1 MVSSRMILDTRAQR
15 RNVQRFKKT
24 IQFSRLESNHLM
36 MLSFKMIPDT
46 GVGNCL
52 PKRYRTFFRSRKVK
66 EEPLD
71 VLVSPVP
78 SLITTIL
85 ISAILY
91 TTFISGATQGTRNMK
106 YESIKFG
113 GATVA
118 PLTYWI
124 SGIRRQTSLS
134 AKKEPPFS
142 FTILLIIWTTSF
154 HEPRLKT

>member
-1 MVSSRMILDTRAQR
+1 MILDTRAQR

-24 IQFSRLESNHLM
+24 IQFSRLQSNHLM

-113 GATVA
+113 GDSHTSNVLDIRDPATDK
-118 PLTYWI
+118 PL
-124 SGIRRQTSLS
+124 GEKR
-134 AKKEPPFS
+134 A
-142 FTILLIIWTTSF
+142 TIQFYYFINYLD
-154 HEPRLKT
+154 H

>member
-113 GATVA
+113 GDSRTSNVLDIRDPATDN
-118 PLTYWI
+118 PL
-124 SGIRRQTSLS
+124 GE
-134 AKKEPPFS
+134 KEPPFS

>member
-1 MVSSRMILDTRAQR
+1 MILDTRAQR

-91 TTFISGATQGTRNMK
+91 TTFISGATQGARNMK

-113 GATVA
+113 DDSRTSNVLDIRDPATDK
-118 PLTYWI
+118 PL
-124 SGIRRQTSLS
+124 GEKR
-134 AKKEPPFS
+134 A
-142 FTILLIIWTTSF
+142 TIQFYYFINYLD
-154 HEPRLKT
+154 H

>member
-1 MVSSRMILDTRAQR
+1 MILDTRAQR

-24 IQFSRLESNHLM
+24 IQFSRLQSNHLM

-71 VLVSPVP
+71 VFVSPVP

-91 TTFISGATQGTRNMK
+91 TTFISGATQGARNMK

-113 GATVA
+113 GDSRTSSVLDIRDPATDK
-118 PLTYWI
+118 PL
-124 SGIRRQTSLS
+124 GEKR
-134 AKKEPPFS
+134 A
-142 FTILLIIWTTSF
+142 TIQFYYFINYLD
-154 HEPRLKT
+154 H

>member
-113 GATVA
+113 GGDSRTSNVLDIRDPATDK
-118 PLTYWI
+118 PL
-124 SGIRRQTSLS
+124 GEKR
-134 AKKEPPFS
+134 A
-142 FTILLIIWTTSF
+142 TIQFYYFINYLD
-154 HEPRLKT
+154 H

>member
-1 MVSSRMILDTRAQR
+1 MDGFLEDDSRYKGSEEKCAKVQEDDSILKTRVKSLNDAFLQDDSGYR
-15 RNVQRFKKT
+15 SPDLSPEEGSISPRTTGGSAVNLGLRTLRKLRHK
-24 IQFSRLESNHLM
+24 FSY
-36 MLSFKMIPDT
+36 KVKP
-46 GVGNCL
+46 
-52 PKRYRTFFRSRKVK
+52 RTFLRSRKVK

-113 GATVA
+113 G
-118 PLTYWI
+118 
-124 SGIRRQTSLS
+124 RQSHL
-134 AKKEPPFS
+134 
-142 FTILLIIWTTSF
+142 
-154 HEPRLKT
+154 